1 MNSDE
6 WYVWFNEL
14 FEATDTPNAY
24 VLTKDIYDDYKQSDY
39 FSMLNKAAKRQ
50 QNKKWFESMLTNHV
64 VLRRNYKCDRP
75 TINGVR
81 ILTPRIIGYVRKD
94 DEGEEN

>member
-6 WYVWFNEL
+6 WYVWFSEL
-14 FEATDTPNAY
+14 FEVSADPNAY

-39 FSMLNKAAKRQ
+39 FSMLNKAARRQ
-50 QNKKWFESMLTNHV
+50 QTKKWFDAMITNHV
-64 VLRRNYKCDRP
+64 VLRRNYKGDRP

-81 ILTPRIIGYVRKD
+81 IQTPLIIGYVRKD